1 MDRHVCRLRT
11 TFSHAAPSCLIQSQ
25 QMSFR
30 VLLTDSVHL
39 VCRELLEEAGM
50 EVVDGTS
57 WERPHILSRCANVEA
72 WIIRSG
78 TTIDAEMIAAADKL
92 MVIGRAGVG
101 VDNID
106 IPTATKKGVLVLN
119 APAGNTISTAEHTM
133 AMLLA
138 LARKLA
144 PATSSLKAGNW
155 ERKKY
160 TGTELFGKTVGIVGI
175 GKIGRE
181 VAFRCRSFG
190 LKILGSDPVLTHE
203 AAERIGIELVDID
216 RLFSESDYIT
226 VHTPLMPAT
235 KGLLN
240 DETLAMCKRGVC
252 IINCARGGIVDEQ
265 ALLRALESGQ
275 VSGAALDVYSSEP
288 PNSELTA
295 LIAHPGTVATPHIAA
310 STEEAQE
317 KVARQVTEQ
326 VIHALRNEPVETAIN
341 AMALRM
347 AAQPEVQPYVAL
359 AQMLGRASRQLFD
372 GAVLRFVVR
381 CHGDV
386 PRRYTDVMRIAALKG
401 FLEGSWNEVVN
412 LVNAPIIAENAGIEV
427 DTHTFHPG
435 SSFSNL
441 IEIEMSGSGG
451 SFSIAGTLFS
461 SEDARITAIDG
472 YEMELRASGRI
483 LLYRNQDRPGML
495 ASVGLV
501 LADADINIGSLVLGR
516 NIPGEEALT
525 AVTVDQPIPEP
536 ILARVAQI
544 KGVHG
549 VCMLELMP

>member
-1 MDRHVCRLRT
+1 
-11 TFSHAAPSCLIQSQ
+11 
-25 QMSFR
+25 MSFR
-30 VLLTDSVHL
+30 VLLTDSVHP
-39 VCRELLEEAGM
+39 VCTELLEEAGM

-57 WERPHILSRCANVEA
+57 WEMPEILSRCANVEG

-78 TTIDAEMIAAADKL
+78 TTIDAEMIAAAQKL
-92 MVIGRAGVG
+92 VVIGRAGVG
-101 VDNID
+101 VDNVD

-144 PATSSLKAGNW
+144 PASSSLKSGNW

-181 VAFRCRSFG
+181 VALRCRPFG

-203 AAERIGIELVDID
+203 AAERLGIELVDID
-216 RLFSESDYIT
+216 QLFSESDYIT
-226 VHTPLMPAT
+226 VHTPLIPAT
-235 KGLLN
+235 EGLLN

-295 LIAHPGTVATPHIAA
+295 LIAHPGTVTTPHIAA
-310 STEEAQE
+310 STGEAQE

-372 GAVLRFVVR
+372 GAVDRFVVR

-427 DTHTFHPG
+427 DIHTFHPG

-441 IEIEMSGSGG
+441 IEIEMSGSDG
-451 SFSIAGTLFS
+451 SFSIAGTLFGS
-461 SEDARITAIDG
+461 KDARITAIDG
-472 YEMELRASGRI
+472 YEMELKASGRI

-495 ASVGLV
+495 ASVGLA
-501 LADADINIGSLVLGR
+501 LADAGINIGSLVLGR

-525 AVTVDQPIPEP
+525 AVTVDQPIPQP

-544 KGVHG
+544 EGVHG